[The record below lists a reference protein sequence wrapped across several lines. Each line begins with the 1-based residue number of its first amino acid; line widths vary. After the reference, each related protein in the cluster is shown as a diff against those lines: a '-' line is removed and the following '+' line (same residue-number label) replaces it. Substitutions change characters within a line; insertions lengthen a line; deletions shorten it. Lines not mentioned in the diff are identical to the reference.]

1 MTYILVVS
9 CSTSITVCIHVCNVC
24 LHLYTKDVQ
33 LNRLRKRVPHCCHQ
47 PAMYTCCLA
56 QVRGYLPLD
65 PKAARA
71 PQLVAAS
78 QALKLQELASRKQ
91 ELLFELQGYSVNRA
105 AGQPVFKDSLKST
118 PQSCMHVPMTFDSSL
133 GFGLLGA
140 QALLLLFGCHLCS
153 LLMLCIH
160 ATTSLESMQL
170 VISVASTVT
179 QGLVLGS

>member
-1 MTYILVVS
+1 M
-9 CSTSITVCIHVCNVC
+9 
-24 LHLYTKDVQ
+24 Q
-33 LNRLRKRVPHCCHQ
+33 LNRIRKWVPYCCHQ

-65 PKAARA
+65 PNAARA

-105 AGQPVFKDSLKST
+105 AGQPVFRDSCKSR
-118 PQSCMHVPMTFDSSL
+118 PQSCMHVPMTFDSTSGL
-133 GFGLLGA
+133 GCLGA
-140 QALLLLFGCHLCS
+140 SALLLLFGCHLC
-153 LLMLCIH
+153 LLLLLCIH

-170 VISVASTVT
+170 IISCQHCYPS
-179 QGLVLGS
+179 LVLGS